1 MVFRSII
8 YSYPVRVAFKKDVDI
23 PMLRVSHKA
32 GTEVEVPL
40 YLALKLEEMDA
51 VEIDDRNMIQPKDVA
66 SLKYIEQK
74 ENYPAR
80 LPEGFYPKVRLT
92 IYILNKRGDAK
103 AVRMMLQDVRELVM
117 ERVRKMAVLLA
128 TRPDVIND
136 QSFLDRLTPEE
147 KALLLSMHTSISSF
161 TLSVT

>member
-1 MVFRSII
+1 LR
-8 YSYPVRVAFKKDVDI
+8 RVK
-23 PMLRVSHKA
+23 S
-32 GTEVEVPL
+32 VPGSTS
-40 YLALKLEEMDA
+40 K
-51 VEIDDRNMIQPKDVA
+51 V
-66 SLKYIEQK
+66 
-74 ENYPAR
+74 
-80 LPEGFYPKVRLT
+80 PEGRTPYGWRLKKTFYPRVRLT
-92 IYILNKRGDAK
+92 IHILNRRGDAK

>member
-1 MVFRSII
+1 
-8 YSYPVRVAFKKDVDI
+8 
-23 PMLRVSHKA
+23 
-32 GTEVEVPL
+32 
-40 YLALKLEEMDA
+40 
-51 VEIDDRNMIQPKDVA
+51 VA
-66 SLKYIEQK
+66 SLKYVEQR
-74 ENYPAR
+74 ENYPVK
-80 LPEGFYPKVRLT
+80 LPDGFYPRVRLT
-92 IYILNKRGDAK
+92 IHILNKRGDAK
-103 AVRMMLQDVRELVM
+103 AMRMMLQDVRELVM